1 MKYLLTSLFFITTS
15 ISADSLLSS
24 PKISLNDAG
33 LRVIELKV
41 KDTNLDDED
50 IQLLEYRSEELID
63 NSKIEYT
70 ILKDNDSFYEF
81 LIALSDTY
89 VSDYFNFKIKIKD
102 SFSKDIFIF
111 LPSSNRNS
119 FNKIASNS
127 EVISINPL
135 SKVLDDDEVR
145 PVISSDINNIKP
157 ISDNSFSSKTIP
169 AGDIKTMWSLATDIA
184 KSSNDLSIYQIM
196 WSIYLGN
203 PSAFINENINLVR
216 DDIDITIPSYEV
228 MSRNSPSDS
237 KAAVIKMNQSFSLDF
252 KTPTK
257 SLLTLTAPK
266 INKETEITLVKDE
279 LDGVVDIVSK
289 EPISSSPEDIISQNT
304 STLTIKTNNQIIEDL
319 TEISVTEDVKKDS
332 GFNII
337 DLLFVAGISVLC
349 GVLLAL
355 IFIQLSKNRKKTIV
369 YDFEEAPTSGPE
381 TQALPSGLSIKNNKD
396 EQEIDLASTYIE
408 MGELEQAHSIL
419 TNLLKESE
427 SKTAKE
433 KASELISIIE
443 SK

>member
-15 ISADSLLSS
+15 ISAESLLSS
-24 PKISLNDAG
+24 PKISVNDAG

-279 LDGVVDIVSK
+279 QDGVVDIVSK

-337 DLLFVAGISVLC
+337 DLLFVAGISVFC

>member
-1 MKYLLTSLFFITTS
+1 MKYLLSSLFFITTS

-135 SKVLDDDEVR
+135 SKVLNDDEVR
-145 PVISSDINNIKP
+145 PITSSDINNIKP

-252 KTPTK
+252 ITPTK

-279 LDGVVDIVSK
+279 QDGVVDIVSK
-289 EPISSSPEDIISQNT
+289 ELVSSSPEDIISQNT

-332 GFNII
+332 GFNFI

>member
-127 EVISINPL
+127 EAISINPL

-266 INKETEITLVKDE
+266 IKKEIEITLVKDE
-279 LDGVVDIVSK
+279 QDGVVDIVSK

-355 IFIQLSKNRKKTIV
+355 IFIQLSKNRKKAIV

-433 KASELISIIE
+433 KASKLISIIE

>member
-15 ISADSLLSS
+15 ISAESLLSS

-279 LDGVVDIVSK
+279 QDGVVDIVSK
-289 EPISSSPEDIISQNT
+289 ELVSSSPEDIISQNT

-332 GFNII
+332 GFNFI

>member
-15 ISADSLLSS
+15 ISAESLLSS

-41 KDTNLDDED
+41 KDTNLDDKD

-157 ISDNSFSSKTIP
+157 IIDNSFSSKTIP

-279 LDGVVDIVSK
+279 QDGVVDIVSK

-337 DLLFVAGISVLC
+337 DLLFVAGISVFC

-355 IFIQLSKNRKKTIV
+355 IFIQLSKNRKKTVV

>member
-15 ISADSLLSS
+15 ISAESLLSS

-279 LDGVVDIVSK
+279 QDGVVDIVSK

-337 DLLFVAGISVLC
+337 DLLFVAGISVFC

-355 IFIQLSKNRKKTIV
+355 IFIQLSKNRKKTVV

>member
-24 PKISLNDAG
+24 PKISVNDAG

-279 LDGVVDIVSK
+279 QDGVVDIVSK

-332 GFNII
+332 GFNFI

>member
-1 MKYLLTSLFFITTS
+1 MKYLLSSLFFITTS

-135 SKVLDDDEVR
+135 SKVLNDDEVR
-145 PVISSDINNIKP
+145 PITSSDINNIKP

-279 LDGVVDIVSK
+279 QDGVVDIVSK
-289 EPISSSPEDIISQNT
+289 EVVSSSPEDIISQNT

-332 GFNII
+332 GFNFI

-369 YDFEEAPTSGPE
+369 YDFEEAPTLGPE

>member
-279 LDGVVDIVSK
+279 QDGVVDIVSK

>member
-15 ISADSLLSS
+15 ISAESLLSS
-24 PKISLNDAG
+24 PKISVNDAG

-157 ISDNSFSSKTIP
+157 ISDNSFSSKTIT

-279 LDGVVDIVSK
+279 QDGVVDIVSK

-337 DLLFVAGISVLC
+337 DLLFVAGISVFC

-355 IFIQLSKNRKKTIV
+355 IFIQLSKNRKKTVV

>member
-15 ISADSLLSS
+15 ISAESLLSS
-24 PKISLNDAG
+24 PKISVNDAG

-157 ISDNSFSSKTIP
+157 ISDNSFSSKTCI
-169 AGDIKTMWSLATDIA
+169 
-184 KSSNDLSIYQIM
+184 
-196 WSIYLGN
+196 
-203 PSAFINENINLVR
+203 
-216 DDIDITIPSYEV
+216 
-228 MSRNSPSDS
+228 
-237 KAAVIKMNQSFSLDF
+237 
-252 KTPTK
+252 
-257 SLLTLTAPK
+257 
-266 INKETEITLVKDE
+266 
-279 LDGVVDIVSK
+279 
-289 EPISSSPEDIISQNT
+289 
-304 STLTIKTNNQIIEDL
+304 
-319 TEISVTEDVKKDS
+319 
-332 GFNII
+332 
-337 DLLFVAGISVLC
+337 
-349 GVLLAL
+349 
-355 IFIQLSKNRKKTIV
+355 
-369 YDFEEAPTSGPE
+369 
-381 TQALPSGLSIKNNKD
+381 
-396 EQEIDLASTYIE
+396 
-408 MGELEQAHSIL
+408 
-419 TNLLKESE
+419 
-427 SKTAKE
+427 
-433 KASELISIIE
+433 
-443 SK
+443 

>member
-89 VSDYFNFKIKIKD
+89 VSDYFNFKIKIKN

-279 LDGVVDIVSK
+279 QDGVVDIVSK

>member
-1 MKYLLTSLFFITTS
+1 MKYLLSSLFFITTS

-135 SKVLDDDEVR
+135 SKVLNDDEVR
-145 PVISSDINNIKP
+145 PITSSDINNIKP

-279 LDGVVDIVSK
+279 QDGVVDIVSK
-289 EPISSSPEDIISQNT
+289 ELVSSSPEDIISQNT

-332 GFNII
+332 GFNFI

-369 YDFEEAPTSGPE
+369 YDFEEAPTLGPE

>member
-1 MKYLLTSLFFITTS
+1 MKYLLSSLFFITTS

-279 LDGVVDIVSK
+279 QDGVVDIVSK

-337 DLLFVAGISVLC
+337 DLLFVAGISVFC

>member
-24 PKISLNDAG
+24 PKISVNDAG

-135 SKVLDDDEVR
+135 SKVLNDDEVR

-279 LDGVVDIVSK
+279 QDGVVDIVSK

-337 DLLFVAGISVLC
+337 DLLFVAGISVFC

>member
-15 ISADSLLSS
+15 ISAESLLSS

-135 SKVLDDDEVR
+135 SKALDDDEVR

-279 LDGVVDIVSK
+279 QDGVVDIVSK

-337 DLLFVAGISVLC
+337 DLLFVAGISVFC

-355 IFIQLSKNRKKTIV
+355 IFIQLSKNRKKTVV

>member
-15 ISADSLLSS
+15 ISAESLLSS

-279 LDGVVDIVSK
+279 QDGVVDIVSK

>member
-15 ISADSLLSS
+15 ISAESLLSS
-24 PKISLNDAG
+24 PKISVNDAG

-279 LDGVVDIVSK
+279 QDGVVDIVSK

-332 GFNII
+332 GFNFI

-355 IFIQLSKNRKKTIV
+355 IFIQLSKNRKKTVV

>member
-196 WSIYLGN
+196 WTIYLGN

-332 GFNII
+332 GFNFI

>member
-433 KASELISIIE
+433 KASKLISIIE

>member
-24 PKISLNDAG
+24 PKISVNDAG

-63 NSKIEYT
+63 NNKIEYT

-157 ISDNSFSSKTIP
+157 IIDNSFSSKTIP

-266 INKETEITLVKDE
+266 IKKEIEITLVKDE
-279 LDGVVDIVSK
+279 QDGVVDIVSK

-332 GFNII
+332 GFNFI

-349 GVLLAL
+349 GILLAL

>member
-266 INKETEITLVKDE
+266 IKKEIEITLVKDE
-279 LDGVVDIVSK
+279 QDGVVDIVSK

>member
-24 PKISLNDAG
+24 PKISVNDAG

-279 LDGVVDIVSK
+279 QDGVVDIVSK

-337 DLLFVAGISVLC
+337 DLLFVAGISVFC

-355 IFIQLSKNRKKTIV
+355 IFIQLSKNRKKTVV

>member
-15 ISADSLLSS
+15 ISAESLLSS
-24 PKISLNDAG
+24 PKISVNDAG

-157 ISDNSFSSKTIP
+157 IIDNSFSSKTIP

-266 INKETEITLVKDE
+266 IKKETEITLVKDE
-279 LDGVVDIVSK
+279 QDGVVDIVSK

-337 DLLFVAGISVLC
+337 DLLFVAGISVFC

-355 IFIQLSKNRKKTIV
+355 IFIQLSKNRKKTVV

>member
-15 ISADSLLSS
+15 ISAESLLSS

-41 KDTNLDDED
+41 KDTNLDDKD

-266 INKETEITLVKDE
+266 IKKETEITLVKDE
-279 LDGVVDIVSK
+279 QDGVVDIVSK

-337 DLLFVAGISVLC
+337 DLLFVAGISVFC

-355 IFIQLSKNRKKTIV
+355 IFIQLSKNRKKTVV

>member
-127 EVISINPL
+127 EVISIDPL
-135 SKVLDDDEVR
+135 SKVLTDDEVR
-145 PVISSDINNIKP
+145 PETSSDINNIKP

-169 AGDIKTMWSLATDIA
+169 AGDIKTMWSLQLLKVFLII
-184 KSSNDLSIYQIM
+184 K
-196 WSIYLGN
+196 YL
-203 PSAFINENINLVR
+203 
-216 DDIDITIPSYEV
+216 
-228 MSRNSPSDS
+228 
-237 KAAVIKMNQSFSLDF
+237 
-252 KTPTK
+252 
-257 SLLTLTAPK
+257 K
-266 INKETEITLVKDE
+266 ILKRK
-279 LDGVVDIVSK
+279 
-289 EPISSSPEDIISQNT
+289 
-304 STLTIKTNNQIIEDL
+304 
-319 TEISVTEDVKKDS
+319 
-332 GFNII
+332 I
-337 DLLFVAGISVLC
+337 DLKLLFI
-349 GVLLAL
+349 L
-355 IFIQLSKNRKKTIV
+355 I
-369 YDFEEAPTSGPE
+369 
-381 TQALPSGLSIKNNKD
+381 
-396 EQEIDLASTYIE
+396 
-408 MGELEQAHSIL
+408 
-419 TNLLKESE
+419 
-427 SKTAKE
+427 
-433 KASELISIIE
+433 
-443 SK
+443 

>member
-15 ISADSLLSS
+15 ISAESLLSS

-41 KDTNLDDED
+41 KDTNLDDKD

-355 IFIQLSKNRKKTIV
+355 IFIQLSKNRKKTVV

>member
-1 MKYLLTSLFFITTS
+1 MKYLLSSLFFITTS

-70 ILKDNDSFYEF
+70 ILKDNDSFYEL

-135 SKVLDDDEVR
+135 SKVLNDDEVR
-145 PVISSDINNIKP
+145 PITSSDINNIKP

-279 LDGVVDIVSK
+279 QDGVVDIVSK
-289 EPISSSPEDIISQNT
+289 ELVSSSPEDIISQNT

-332 GFNII
+332 GFNFI

>member
-1 MKYLLTSLFFITTS
+1 MKYLLSSLFFITTS

-266 INKETEITLVKDE
+266 IKKETEITLVKDE
-279 LDGVVDIVSK
+279 QDGVVDIVSK

-332 GFNII
+332 GFNFI

>member
-279 LDGVVDIVSK
+279 QDGVVDIVSK

-337 DLLFVAGISVLC
+337 DLLFVAGISVFC

-355 IFIQLSKNRKKTIV
+355 IFIQLSKNRKKTVV

>member
-119 FNKIASNS
+119 FNKIVSNS

-279 LDGVVDIVSK
+279 QDGVVDIVSK

>member
-15 ISADSLLSS
+15 ISAESLLSS
-24 PKISLNDAG
+24 PKISVNDAG

-89 VSDYFNFKIKIKD
+89 ASDYFNFKIKIKD

-279 LDGVVDIVSK
+279 QDGVVDIVSK

-337 DLLFVAGISVLC
+337 DLLFVAGISVFC

-355 IFIQLSKNRKKTIV
+355 IFIQLSKNRKKTVV

>member
-15 ISADSLLSS
+15 ISAESLLSS

-279 LDGVVDIVSK
+279 QDGVVDIVSK

-332 GFNII
+332 GFNFI
-337 DLLFVAGISVLC
+337 DLLFVAGISVFC

-355 IFIQLSKNRKKTIV
+355 IFIQLSKNRKKTVV

>member
-196 WSIYLGN
+196 WTIYLGN

>member
-24 PKISLNDAG
+24 PKISLNNAG

-89 VSDYFNFKIKIKD
+89 VSDYFNFKIKIKN

-289 EPISSSPEDIISQNT
+289 SQSQVLPKISFHKIHQP
-304 STLTIKTNNQIIEDL
+304 
-319 TEISVTEDVKKDS
+319 
-332 GFNII
+332 
-337 DLLFVAGISVLC
+337 
-349 GVLLAL
+349 
-355 IFIQLSKNRKKTIV
+355 
-369 YDFEEAPTSGPE
+369 
-381 TQALPSGLSIKNNKD
+381 
-396 EQEIDLASTYIE
+396 
-408 MGELEQAHSIL
+408 
-419 TNLLKESE
+419 
-427 SKTAKE
+427 
-433 KASELISIIE
+433 
-443 SK
+443 

>member
-266 INKETEITLVKDE
+266 INKETKITLVKDE
-279 LDGVVDIVSK
+279 QDGVVDIVSK
-289 EPISSSPEDIISQNT
+289 EPI
-304 STLTIKTNNQIIEDL
+304 
-319 TEISVTEDVKKDS
+319 
-332 GFNII
+332 
-337 DLLFVAGISVLC
+337 
-349 GVLLAL
+349 
-355 IFIQLSKNRKKTIV
+355 
-369 YDFEEAPTSGPE
+369 
-381 TQALPSGLSIKNNKD
+381 
-396 EQEIDLASTYIE
+396 
-408 MGELEQAHSIL
+408 
-419 TNLLKESE
+419 
-427 SKTAKE
+427 
-433 KASELISIIE
+433 
-443 SK
+443 